1 MNSYERVTST
11 LNHKEPDRIPFDLGG
26 SPMTGI
32 HISAYQNLR
41 SFLNLPEVEENI
53 EDNIQLL
60 SHIDDDVHQVLK
72 PDLRNVAPRS
82 SGLHPIVIRDEGE
95 YTEYIDEWGVGWRKP
110 KDGGFYYDMYLH
122 PFKDAKSVEDL
133 KNYRWPDPLE
143 ESRFVGV
150 REKSEAVRK
159 KGLAVVLGGFCAGI
173 SENHAWMRGFE
184 NYFQDFLLN
193 PGMTEYILD
202 KVLEMKMKYWER
214 ILSEVGDLVD
224 VVVEADD
231 LAGQERMLISP
242 TSYRKY
248 IKPRHTKLFSY
259 IKSLAPVKVFFH
271 SCGALRPILGDL
283 IESGID
289 ILNPVQKS
297 ASDMD
302 LIELKHEFGKDVV
315 FWGGGVDTQ
324 RVFGTGTPQDVR
336 DDVKRNIDAL
346 APGGGFIFA
355 TIHNT
360 QANVPPENFM
370 AMWEAIQEYGVY

>member
-1 MNSYERVTST
+1 
-11 LNHKEPDRIPFDLGG
+11 
-26 SPMTGI
+26 MTGI

-41 SFLNLPEVEENI
+41 RFLNLPKVDENI

-60 SHIDDDVHQVLK
+60 SHIDDDVHEVLK
-72 PDLRNVAPRS
+72 TDLRNVAPRS
-82 SGLHPIVIRDEGE
+82 SGLHPIAIRDEGE
-95 YTEYIDEWGVGWRKP
+95 YTEYFDECGVGWRKP

-122 PFKDAKSVEDL
+122 PFKEAQSVGDL
-133 KNYRWPDPLE
+133 KEYQWPDPLE

-150 REKSEAVRK
+150 REKSEAVPK
-159 KGLAVVLGGFCAGI
+159 EGLAVVLGGFCAGI
-173 SENHAWMRGFE
+173 TESHTWMRGFE
-184 NYFQDFLLN
+184 NYFTDFLVN
-193 PGMTEYILD
+193 PGMTEHILD
-202 KVLEMKMKYWER
+202 KVLEMKMKYWKR
-214 ILSEVGDLVD
+214 ILIEVGDFVD

-242 TSYRKY
+242 TNYRKY

-297 ASDMD
+297 AADMD
-302 LIELKHEFGKDVV
+302 LIDLKREFGKDVV
-315 FWGGGVDTQ
+315 FWGGGIDTQ
-324 RVFGTGTPQDVR
+324 CVFGTGTPQDVR

-346 APGGGFIFA
+346 APGGGFVFA

-360 QANVPPENFM
+360 QANVPPDNFI
-370 AMWEAIQEYGVY
+370 AMWETLQEYGVY